1 MASSKITLT
10 ASNIKYI
17 LALNFLCK
25 GSSSTRSISLAK
37 MLEVTKPSVHTGI
50 NNLKEMNLVNKNR
63 YGTVSLTSEG
73 KKIANQY
80 SKYYEQVSNS
90 LSIML
95 TDPCDIWSAT
105 CAVLAQVPPERL
117 CEMPDG
123 YHQLL

>member
-37 MLEVTKPSVHTGI
+37 MLGVTKPSVHTGI
-50 NNLKEMNLVNKNR
+50 NTLKKMNLVDKDR